1 MNDTQ
6 IRQSFHLKRLHKHH
20 ADPNTLIIDELG
32 LKHGKCRADIAVINS
47 HITGY
52 EIKSDEDSLC
62 RLDKQIDSYSKVFDR
77 ATVVVSA
84 KHVDIVYSRVPDWW
98 GIIVTHQGY
107 RGNISFETLRKPSMN
122 REIDL
127 LSVAQLLWSNEAS
140 SILID
145 LGVPQRVLR
154 QRRSFLYQ
162 YLVDLLGAT
171 ELRSRVRECLK
182 NRRNWRCR
190 VQPSPDGGSSQP
202 FAK

>member
-1 MNDTQ
+1 
-6 IRQSFHLKRLHKHH
+6 
-20 ADPNTLIIDELG
+20 
-32 LKHGKCRADIAVINS
+32 
-47 HITGY
+47 
-52 EIKSDEDSLC
+52 
-62 RLDKQIDSYSKVFDR
+62 
-77 ATVVVSA
+77 VVASA
-84 KHVDIVYSRVPDWW
+84 KHVDVVSSSVPDWW

-140 SILID
+140 SILIN

-154 QRRSFLYQ
+154 QRRAFLYQ
-162 YLVDLLGAT
+162 SLVDLLSASD
-171 ELRSRVRECLK
+171 LRSRVRECLK

-190 VQPSPDGGSSQP
+190 VQPSPNGGLSQP